1 MAKKFTIPPPM
12 YDDAKH
18 TARSAD
24 ASRDTVATKCGN
36 TSNYRANRT
45 RVNGQYHP
53 RMVFDITAA
62 LFVLNEEEE
71 EDAPVSDAD
80 DDVIAV
86 NDENLTKNWMLMLM
100 MMAITPTM
108 RAISHSNTNPIE
120 NESCE

>member
-1 MAKKFTIPPPM
+1 M

-62 LFVLNEEEE
+62 LSVLNEEEE

-80 DDVIAV
+80 DDVVAV
-86 NDENLTKNWMLMLM
+86 NDEEFDKELD
-100 MMAITPTM
+100 ADVVDDGD
-108 RAISHSNTNPIE
+108 NTNHAGNITLQHQ
-120 NESCE
+120 SYRK

>member
-1 MAKKFTIPPPM
+1 M

-18 TARSAD
+18 LARSAD
-24 ASRDTVATKCGN
+24 ASRDTVATKRGN

-71 EDAPVSDAD
+71 DAPVSDAD
-80 DDVIAV
+80 DDVVAV
-86 NDENLTKNWMLMLM
+86 NDEEFDKELD
-100 MMAITPTM
+100 ADVDDDGD
-108 RAISHSNTNPIE
+108 NTNHAGNIPLQHQ
-120 NESCE
+120 SYRK